1 MERFLGFPPNYSA
14 HGAQLDYLTGLVH
27 WLMLVLF
34 VGWGAFFLFTLFRFR
49 KGRNPVA
56 SYEGA
61 KSHFSTYGEA
71 AVALIEAVLLVGFAV
86 PIWAKRVGTV
96 PTESQATVV
105 RVVAQQF
112 AWNVQYPGADG
123 VFGRTDP
130 KFINAESNPLGLD
143 PDDPAGKDD
152 IVTLNQLHL
161 PVGKPALVKLTS
173 KDVIHSFFLPYM
185 RVKQD
190 AIPGMMIPIYFTPT
204 TVTPPEAQFP
214 GCAANH
220 TCWEIACAQLCGPS
234 HYRMRGY
241 YSIDSPADYDK
252 WLKDNAPKVAAA
264 PAAAPVAPATPGGAA
279 TPASPSTTAPPA
291 ASEAKPPAAAEKTT
305 P

>member
-1 MERFLGFPPNYSA
+1 MERYLGLPLNASA
-14 HGAQLDYLTGLVH
+14 HGAQLDYLTGIVH

-34 VGWGAFFLFTLFRFR
+34 VGWGAFFLYTLFRFR

-61 KSHFSTYGEA
+61 RSHFSTYGEA
-71 AVALIEAVLLVGFAV
+71 AIAVIEAILLVGFAV
-86 PIWAKRVGTV
+86 PIWAKRVGDV
-96 PTESQATVV
+96 PREDQATVV
-105 RVVAQQF
+105 KVVAQQF

-130 KFINAESNPLGLD
+130 QLINAESNPLGLD
-143 PDDPAGKDD
+143 PNDPHGKDD
-152 IVTLNQLHL
+152 IVTLNQIHL
-161 PVGKPALVKLTS
+161 PVGKPALIKLSS

-190 AIPGMMIPIYFTPT
+190 AIPGMVIPIYFTPT
-204 TVTPPEAQFP
+204 MVTPAEAQFP

-241 YSIDSPADYDK
+241 YSIDSQADYDK

-264 PAAAPVAPATPGGAA
+264 PAPAAAAPATPGGAA

-291 ASEAKPPAAAEKTT
+291 ASTAKPPAPAAK
-305 P
+305 

>member
-1 MERFLGFPPNYSA
+1 MEKLLGLPLDASA
-14 HGAQLDYLTGLVH
+14 HGAQLDSLTAIVH

-34 VGWGAFFLFTLFRFR
+34 VGWGLFFLFTLIRFR
-49 KGRNPVA
+49 RGRNPVA

-71 AVALIEAVLLVGFAV
+71 AVALVEAILLVGFAV
-86 PIWAKRVGTV
+86 PIWAKRVSDV
-96 PTESQATVV
+96 PREDQSTVV

-112 AWNVQYPGADG
+112 AWNAQYAGADG
-123 VFGRTDP
+123 IFGRTDP
-130 KFINAESNPLGLD
+130 KFINAENNPLGID

-152 IVTLNQLHL
+152 IVTLNQIHL
-161 PVGKPALVKLTS
+161 PVGKPALIKLSS

-190 AIPGMMIPIYFTPT
+190 AIPGMVIPVYFTPT
-204 TVTPPEAQFP
+204 MVTPAESQFP

-220 TCWEIACAQLCGPS
+220 TCWEIACAQLCGAS

-241 YSIDSPADYDK
+241 LTIDDQAGYEK
-252 WLKDNAPKVAAA
+252 WLKDNAPAKPAAATPAAA
-264 PAAAPVAPATPGGAA
+264 PAATSTPAA
-279 TPASPSTTAPPA
+279 TPA
-291 ASEAKPPAAAEKTT
+291 K
-305 P
+305 